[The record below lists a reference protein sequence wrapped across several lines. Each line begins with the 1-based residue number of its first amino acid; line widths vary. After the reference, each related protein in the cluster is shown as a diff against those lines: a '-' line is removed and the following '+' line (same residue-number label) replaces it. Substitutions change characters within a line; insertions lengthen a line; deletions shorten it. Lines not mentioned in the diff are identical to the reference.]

1 MLPQLKIHVN
11 GNGSVFRTAER
22 GVLNIRVSTTDKSQ
36 QTASDGVRETSAKL
50 TAKFRAHAPK
60 TDGADGRPAPHP
72 DAGIT
77 AFTASSI
84 STDSQPEYEWVD
96 GKRRDLGL
104 TYRASC
110 EFEVVFRDLTLLADA
125 AGELSSMPRV
135 SIVSTE
141 WRLTAATRAE
151 IEREARK
158 KAIENAVQKAQDY
171 SDVVGRAV
179 VAVEIKDGPAS
190 SANSITNPWR
200 PGFSTGGGLFGG
212 GGMMQQQQM
221 QQQHMQMQQQQ
232 QQALQQQVLQQQG
245 QRQASMAVGQTDD
258 AQVNDGPSVE
268 PRTITAS
275 AMVNVK
281 FISVDG
287 EPVDI

>member
-11 GNGSVFRTAER
+11 GTGSVFRTAER
-22 GVLNIRVSTTDKSQ
+22 GVLHIRVSATDKSQ

-50 TAKFRAHAPK
+50 TAHFRAHAPK
-60 TDGADGRPAPHP
+60 IDGADGRPAPHP

-84 STDSQPEYEWVD
+84 STDSHPEYEWAD

-104 TYRASC
+104 SYRASC
-110 EFEVVFRDLTLLADA
+110 EFEVVFRDLQLLADA

-135 SIVSTE
+135 AIVSTE

-171 SDVVGRAV
+171 SGVVGRTV
-179 VAVEIKDGPAS
+179 VAVEIMDGPAS

-200 PGFSTGGGLFGG
+200 PGFSTGTGLFGGSGGLFGNSG
-212 GGMMQQQQM
+212 GG
-221 QQQHMQMQQQQ
+221 
-232 QQALQQQVLQQQG
+232 G
-245 QRQASMAVGQTDD
+245 
-258 AQVNDGPSVE
+258 
-268 PRTITAS
+268 
-275 AMVNVK
+275 
-281 FISVDG
+281 
-287 EPVDI
+287 